1 MIFKSFI
8 LSFCLISLAFPCLYA
23 EGSATAESDQQIND
37 FSLSGYGEKGK
48 KSWEIFG
55 KTADV
60 FTEDIQLDDVIGNL
74 YGEEEDVK
82 LTGDKGKFNKEN
94 GKLRLEDNVVI
105 TTSSGAKLT
114 TDSLEWDRKE
124 QVVSTKDSVNIER
137 NSMMAV
143 AIGAKGEPNLNK
155 VSLEKDVRV
164 DIKPDQAQGSKE
176 TIMITCD
183 GPLEIEYEKNMATFY
198 NNVKVERE
206 DSIIYGDRLDIYF
219 SSAGTRDSSQG
230 FMNNKIEKIVA
241 KGNVKIVRD
250 ENISY
255 SQKAIYTAADK
266 KIVLSGRPKLV
277 ISSAGDL
284 DDASFGN

>member
-8 LSFCLISLAFPCLYA
+8 LIFCLINLAFPYLYA
-23 EGSATAESDQQIND
+23 EGLAATESDQQIND

-60 FTEDIQLDDVIGNL
+60 FTEDIQLDDVTGNL

-94 GKLRLEDNVVI
+94 GKLNLEDNVVI

-124 QVVSTKDSVNIER
+124 QVVSTKDPVNIER

-164 DIKPDQAQGSKE
+164 DIEPDQAQDSKE
-176 TIMITCD
+176 KIMITCD

-206 DSIIYGDRLDIYF
+206 DSTIYGDRLDIYF
-219 SSAGTRDSSQG
+219 SRAGTRDSSQG

-250 ENISY
+250 ENVSY
-255 SQKAIYTAADK
+255 SQEAIYTAADK

-284 DDASFGN
+284 NDASFGN